1 MKEQGEITNLLIKA
15 NAGDLNAYNKIF
27 PIIYSELRHIA
38 HRIRFQFFG
47 IDTLNTTAIVHE
59 AYLKIIQSE
68 TDWESRAHFYG
79 VAGKAMRQILLN
91 AARRKNAIK
100 RGKQAEHICF
110 EEWEEKI
117 NLTEECS
124 DEILM
129 LDEILLKL
137 EEKDERQVKIVE
149 CRFFANMSIEETA
162 TVLNISPATVK
173 RSWQVTKAWLYTQI
187 QQNKSA

>member
-1 MKEQGEITNLLIKA
+1 MKEQGEITDLLIKA
-15 NAGDLNAYNKIF
+15 NSGDLCAYNKIF
-27 PIIYSELRHIA
+27 PVIYSELRHIA

-91 AARRKNAIK
+91 AARRKQAVK
-100 RGKQAEHICF
+100 RGKQADHVCF
-110 EEWEEKI
+110 EDWEEKI

-124 DEILM
+124 DELLM
-129 LDEILLKL
+129 LDEILIKL
-137 EEKDERQVKIVE
+137 EEKDQRQVKIVE
-149 CRFFANMSIEETA
+149 CRFYANMSIEETA

-173 RSWQVTKAWLYTQI
+173 RSWQVTKAWLYTEI

>member
-1 MKEQGEITNLLIKA
+1 MKEQGEITDLLIRA
-15 NAGDLNAYNKIF
+15 NSGDLNAYNKIF

-100 RGKQAEHICF
+100 RGKQAEHVCF

-117 NLTEECS
+117 NLSEECS

-137 EEKDERQVKIVE
+137 EEKDQRQVKIVE

>member
-1 MKEQGEITNLLIKA
+1 MKDQGEITDLLVRA
-15 NAGDLNAYNKIF
+15 NNGDLCAYNKIF

-59 AYLKIIQSE
+59 AYLKIIHSE

-100 RGKQAEHICF
+100 RGKAAEHVCF
-110 EEWEEKI
+110 AEWEEKI
-117 NLTEECS
+117 NLSEECS

-173 RSWQVTKAWLYTQI
+173 RSWQVTKAWLFTEI
-187 QQNKSA
+187 QQSKSA

>member
-1 MKEQGEITNLLIKA
+1 MKEQGEITDLLVRA
-15 NAGDLNAYNKIF
+15 NNGDLCAYNKIF

-100 RGKQAEHICF
+100 RGKQAEHVCF

-117 NLTEECS
+117 NLSEECS

>member
-1 MKEQGEITNLLIKA
+1 MKEQGEITDLLIRA
-15 NAGDLNAYNKIF
+15 NNGDLYAYNKIF

-100 RGKQAEHICF
+100 RGKQADHVCF
-110 EEWEEKI
+110 NEWEEKI